1 MQQRRL
7 RLGDILDDYC
17 PRERRI
23 TNHAVVAMIEDQVKQ
38 TRCTTCDADHEYKQA
53 RVPAR
58 RKKEAGVLVPKVS
71 TVAKPRAAAS
81 SSGESLDI
89 PHDDVAGVD
98 EFVETPA
105 PAEVAAPEPVAIEPV
120 AIEPVEPVE
129 TVHVDTAAE
138 EEPVTA
144 AAANED
150 GPVHRRLIRATLP
163 RPEGQAPDW
172 KNPDFTIR
180 QPGGGGR
187 GGGFDGNRNGHRPS
201 GRGRRAARAP
211 GATPG
216 QPSRFG
222 GPRQGG
228 SRSGSGQPQ
237 GHGNRSGG
245 GRPGHASGHGQGHGQ
260 HRGQRQGGHGRKRG
274 R

>member
-58 RKKEAGVLVPKVS
+58 RKKEAGILVPKVS
-71 TVAKPRAAAS
+71 AGTPKTRTSTPMAADDMDA
-81 SSGESLDI
+81 L
-89 PHDDVAGVD
+89 HDDLVTVD

-105 PAEVAAPEPVAIEPV
+105 IPEVAAAEPLAL
-120 AIEPVEPVE
+120 EPVE
-129 TVHVDTAAE
+129 TVHADDAPEQEPLEASAA
-138 EEPVTA
+138 P
-144 AAANED
+144 NED

-163 RPEGQAPDW
+163 RPEGQPPQDW
-172 KNPDFTIR
+172 KNPDFTVR
-180 QPGGGGR
+180 QPGGGR
-187 GGGFDGNRNGHRPS
+187 GGGFEGNRNGHRPS
-201 GRGRRAARAP
+201 GRGRRTARAQ
-211 GATPG
+211 GTTPG

-222 GPRQGG
+222 GQRQSG
-228 SRSGSGQPQ
+228 SRQGSGQPHGQ
-237 GHGNRSGG
+237 GNRSGG
-245 GRPGHASGHGQGHGQ
+245 SRPGHAQGHGQGHGQ
-260 HRGQRQGGHGRKRG
+260 HRGQRQGGNGRKRG

>member
-58 RKKEAGVLVPKVS
+58 RKKEAGVLAPKVS
-71 TVAKPRAAAS
+71 AGTPKPRSAAPLPVEHLDAAPDDLV
-81 SSGESLDI
+81 SGE
-89 PHDDVAGVD
+89 

-105 PAEVAAPEPVAIEPV
+105 PLELAAPEPVAL
-120 AIEPVEPVE
+120 EPVE
-129 TVHVDTAAE
+129 TLHGDDAPD
-138 EEPVTA
+138 EEPVA
-144 AAANED
+144 AAAASED

-163 RPEGQAPDW
+163 RPEGQPQDW
-172 KNPDFTIR
+172 KNPDFTVR
-180 QPGGGGR
+180 QPGGGR
-187 GGGFDGNRNGHRPS
+187 SGGGFEGNRNGHRPS
-201 GRGRRAARAP
+201 GRGGRRPARAQ
-211 GATPG
+211 GTTPG
-216 QPSRFG
+216 QPTRFG
-222 GPRQGG
+222 GQRQGG
-228 SRSGSGQPQ
+228 SRPGSGPPH

-245 GRPGHASGHGQGHGQ
+245 GGRPGHAQGQGQGQ
-260 HRGQRQGGHGRKRG
+260 HRGQRPGGPGRKRG

>member
-58 RKKEAGVLVPKVS
+58 RKKEPGVLVPKVS
-71 TVAKPRAAAS
+71 AGSSKPRAATPLSAENLDAS
-81 SSGESLDI
+81 HLDAS
-89 PHDDVAGVD
+89 HDDLMTVD

-105 PAEVAAPEPVAIEPV
+105 PEVAAPEAVAT
-120 AIEPVEPVE
+120 EPVE
-129 TVHVDTAAE
+129 TAHADDAAE
-138 EEPVTA
+138 QEPLAA

-163 RPEGQAPDW
+163 RPEGQPQDW
-172 KNPDFTIR
+172 KNPDFTVR
-180 QPGGGGR
+180 QPGGSR
-187 GGGFDGNRNGHRPS
+187 GGGFESNRNGHRPA
-201 GRGRRAARAP
+201 GRGRRPARAQ

-222 GPRQGG
+222 GQRQSG
-228 SRSGSGQPQ
+228 SRQGSGQPQ
-237 GHGNRSGG
+237 GHGNNRSGG
-245 GRPGHASGHGQGHGQ
+245 GRPGAQGHGQGHGQ
-260 HRGQRQGGHGRKRG
+260 HRGQRPGGHGRKRG

>member
-58 RKKEAGVLVPKVS
+58 RKKESGVLVPKVS
-71 TVAKPRAAAS
+71 AGTPKPRNATPLPV
-81 SSGESLDI
+81 ESLDTS
-89 PHDDVAGVD
+89 DDDLVTGD
-98 EFVETPA
+98 EFVESPVA
-105 PAEVAAPEPVAIEPV
+105 PDLAAAEPVANEPF
-120 AIEPVEPVE
+120 EPVE
-129 TVHVDTAAE
+129 TVHANDAAE
-138 EEPVTA
+138 QEPVA
-144 AAANED
+144 AAPANED

-163 RPEGQAPDW
+163 RPDGQPQDW
-172 KNPDFTIR
+172 KNPDFTVR
-180 QPGGGGR
+180 QPGGGR
-187 GGGFDGNRNGHRPS
+187 GGGFESNRNGHRPS
-201 GRGRRAARAP
+201 GRGRRTARAQ

-216 QPSRFG
+216 QPTRFG
-222 GPRQGG
+222 GQRQGG
-228 SRSGSGQPQ
+228 GSRQGSGQPQ

-245 GRPGHASGHGQGHGQ
+245 GRPGHAQGHGQGHGQ
-260 HRGQRQGGHGRKRG
+260 NRGQRPGGHGRKRG